1 MEQAATIAIG
11 EVITLSGFAYLLTV
25 VVALLAA
32 VMIRG
37 IVLLLEGAKKTRERR
52 VSAAT
57 PVQVAVAPEE
67 GQKEDTAAHV
77 AAITA
82 AIYAVVGA
90 KRLVYVGE
98 ARPSY
103 GWATT
108 GRALHQ
114 TSHSP
119 KRPPQR

>member
-52 VSAAT
+52 LAPVT

-67 GQKEDTAAHV
+67 APQEDKAAHV
-77 AAITA
+77 AAIAA

-90 KRLVYVGE
+90 ERLIYIGE
-98 ARPSY
+98 ARPGY
-103 GWATT
+103 GWTTT
-108 GRALHQ
+108 GRVFHQ

-119 KRPPQR
+119 KRSPQR

>member
-1 MEQAATIAIG
+1 MEETAIGIG

-37 IVLLLEGAKKTRERR
+37 IVIALEGAKKTRERK
-52 VSAAT
+52 VAAVT
-57 PVQVAVAPEE
+57 PVQVSVAPEPA
-67 GQKEDTAAHV
+67 QLEDTTAHV
-77 AAITA
+77 AAIAA

-90 KRLVYVGE
+90 HRLIYIGE

-103 GWATT
+103 GWTTT
-108 GRALHQ
+108 GRVFHQ

-119 KRPPQR
+119 KRAPQR

>member
-1 MEQAATIAIG
+1 MEQAATVGID

-37 IVLLLEGAKKTRERR
+37 IVLALEGAKKTRERR
-52 VSAAT
+52 LATVT
-57 PVQVAVAPEE
+57 PVQVAVAPEPA
-67 GQKEDTAAHV
+67 QLEDTAAHV
-77 AAITA
+77 AAIAA

-90 KRLVYVGE
+90 HRLVYIGE

-108 GRALHQ
+108 GRVFHQ
-114 TSHSP
+114 TSHMP
-119 KRPPQR
+119 KRAPQR

>member
-1 MEQAATIAIG
+1 MEQVAPGIS
-11 EVITLSGFAYLLTV
+11 EVVTLSGFAYLLTV

-37 IVLLLEGAKKTRERR
+37 IVLALEGAKKSRERR
-52 VSAAT
+52 VAAVT

-67 GQKEDTAAHV
+67 SQQDDKAAHV
-77 AAITA
+77 AAIAA
-82 AIYAVVGA
+82 AIFAVVGA
-90 KRLVYVGE
+90 HRLVYIGE

-119 KRPPQR
+119 KRSPQR

>member
-1 MEQAATIAIG
+1 MEQVAPIG
-11 EVITLSGFAYLLTV
+11 ISEVVTLSGFAYLITV

-37 IVLLLEGAKKTRERR
+37 IVLALEGAKKTRARR
-52 VSAAT
+52 VAVVT

-77 AAITA
+77 AAIAA

-90 KRLVYVGE
+90 ERLIYIGE

-119 KRPPQR
+119 KRSPQR

>member
-1 MEQAATIAIG
+1 MEQVAPTIS
-11 EVITLSGFAYLLTV
+11 EVVTLSGFAYLMTV

-32 VMIRG
+32 LMIRG
-37 IVLLLEGAKKTRERR
+37 IVLALEGAKRTRQKR
-52 VSAAT
+52 VAQAT
-57 PVQVAVAPEE
+57 PVQVAITPEE
-67 GQKEDTAAHV
+67 AQQEDKAAHV
-77 AAITA
+77 AVITA
-82 AIYAVVGA
+82 AIYAVIGA
-90 KRLVYVGE
+90 HRLIYIGE

-119 KRPPQR
+119 KRAPQR